1 MFQLLPYIIDMHN
14 VQALSPSH
22 GLRRA
27 SPLPEGAFAQ
37 IPFFDTLR
45 HDKKLSCLVFYFGS
59 RPSPKTRIISRVRL
73 MPSS

>member
-14 VQALSPSH
+14 VQALFPSH

-45 HDKKLSCLVFYFGS
+45 EGQC
-59 RPSPKTRIISRVRL
+59 PSPAEIKTL
-73 MPSS
+73 